1 MTETLHTPSR
11 PYGADSPLAYL
22 LELAEHAA
30 GPSEQEQRDDAET
43 AAVHYICNEYG
54 STLGQAVDAEAWQGY
69 PGVPEDGSQRF
80 EASAVA
86 WLDGGLWLHH
96 TLRIT
101 EHDGATDVL
110 TLIVPCTCGRGYV
123 DIVLDGEEDL
133 MQTLADFRPTAGQS
147 PHDERDPLDCASI
160 TARPR
165 LGAVD
170 AWR

>member
-96 TLRIT
+96 TLRIS
-101 EHDGATDVL
+101 ERDGAEDRL
-110 TLIVPCTCGRGYV
+110 TLVVPCTCGRGYI
-123 DIVLDGEEDL
+123 DLVLGGEEDL
-133 MQTLADFRPTAGQS
+133 MEILADFRPTAGQS
-147 PHDERDPLDCASI
+147 PHDAREPLNCGSVTTTPYLEA
-160 TARPR
+160 AAALR
-165 LGAVD
+165 
-170 AWR
+170 